1 MKDCLIKIAF
11 VAVPVL
17 LGGCARVVQ
26 ETGMDESRF
35 VETFFGST
43 FPTNRTHVEFVYK
56 AGIRGF
62 VAVARVSGPPEEIKK
77 LLASRGVN
85 DLRQGAEQDDV
96 SKLLQLR
103 ITGLAKDKADI
114 LLPSGLAGT
123 EYGWQSVASS
133 NDVCEYYVA
142 TDYSHFIFIDLRQ

>member
-1 MKDCLIKIAF
+1 MKDCLIKVAF
-11 VAVPVL
+11 STVLFL

-26 ETGMDESRF
+26 ETGMDEGRF
-35 VETFFGST
+35 VETFFGSA
-43 FPTNRTHVEFVYK
+43 FPTNRTHLEFVYK

-77 LLASRGVN
+77 VLAAAGVN
-85 DLRQGAEQDDV
+85 DLKEGADKDDA

-103 ITGLAKDKADI
+103 IAGLAKDKADI
-114 LLPSGLAGT
+114 FLPSAQAGS
-123 EYGWQSVASS
+123 EYRWQSITFS
-133 NDVCEYYVA
+133 NDLREFYVA